1 MALSSTFFYN
11 QTINIFTDASCIS
24 LKPAKYNNVDAT
36 SPGFIATYGG
46 RIITTGMEIYLGEN
60 SMYGEAKAIEIAVN
74 WCIYAASK
82 GIYVTKGYSIFSDN
96 YSVIQYMCNTLIQWF
111 DILQRQDEKG
121 LLPRNKMT
129 SLNWEANA
137 FNAAFSIFTS
147 GLPIRIFHVK
157 GHVNLRPFSHI
168 KQKDTFLR
176 LNEPYHGNLVDE
188 IDIPILHDQ
197 ATFNNMVD
205 MMTRNFLIN
214 NQQRIESDIDQTEG
228 MIDFSENKIIPI
240 RWPFSIKTVPEKFKM
255 YSSLLL
261 SQNQN

>member
-1 MALSSTFFYN
+1 MPLQSTFFYN
-11 QTINIFTDASCIS
+11 QTINVFTDASCLI
-24 LKPAKYNNVDAT
+24 LKPVKYDQINAT

-46 RIITTGMEIYLGEN
+46 RIITTGMEVYLGEN
-60 SMYGEAKAIEIAVN
+60 SMYGEAKAAEIAIN

-82 GIYVTKGYSIFSDN
+82 GIYVPKGYSIFSDN
-96 YSVIQYMCNTLIQWF
+96 YAVIQQICNTLISWF
-111 DILQRQDEKG
+111 DVLQREDERG

-137 FNAAFSIFTS
+137 FNAAFTIFTS

-168 KQKDTFLR
+168 KQKDTFIR

-205 MMTRNFLIN
+205 MMTRNFLMHN
-214 NQQRIESDIDQTEG
+214 KQRIEDDIDKVEG
-228 MIDFSENKIIPI
+228 MIDFSESKLMPV
-240 RWPFSIKTVPEKFKM
+240 RWPFSIRPLSDVHNM
-255 YSSLLL
+255 YSTMMIG
-261 SQNQN
+261 QNHS